1 MASLTGATAV
11 NRLCILLDVDENL
24 VKKGTTQWNS
34 SLIERIKELI
44 HYNGF
49 NQVDVFCVTGRNPIE
64 LKQIFQMN
72 NKELWLHHS
81 LKNVKQKLEQDFFS
95 CQVRVATQLDAY
107 VMAVLK
113 PESEQADFPVRE
125 IPEFSEN
132 HYVDFEADFLA
143 SKEPTTPGDSSIP
156 QRSHGFRMEAVESFN
171 ERMNALFER
180 TQYPTTGESF
190 LDAFQTAVSQTGWAE
205 KKTLVQ
211 LIVNSLPPSDK
222 LTVIFA
228 DDRDE
233 NVQAVKD
240 VLSTSKKVDA
250 FASILVCQD
259 QENIDF
265 IPTQEIELTVNSSGD
280 SSDLSIGKGWV
291 EDVAD
296 LHRMSDHGAFRA
308 SHSSVAQQ
316 KKVNIGN
323 VEVAQI
329 PSTGQAEKNWV
340 ETLASV
346 VGTLFQGALS
356 FCSWLVN
363 SLTTM
368 FNRYTSS

>member
-49 NQVDVFCVTGRNPIE
+49 NQVDVFCATGRNPIE

-113 PESEQADFPVRE
+113 PESGDDFPITK

-156 QRSHGFRMEAVESFN
+156 QRSNGFRMEAIGSFN

-180 TQYPTTGESF
+180 TQYPMGDSF
-190 LDAFQTAVSQTGWAE
+190 LDAFQTALSQTGRSE
-205 KKTLVQ
+205 KKTLFE
-211 LIVNSLPPSDK
+211 LKIKGN
-222 LTVIFA
+222 
-228 DDRDE
+228 
-233 NVQAVKD
+233 
-240 VLSTSKKVDA
+240 
-250 FASILVCQD
+250 ILY
-259 QENIDF
+259 
-265 IPTQEIELTVNSSGD
+265 
-280 SSDLSIGKGWV
+280 
-291 EDVAD
+291 
-296 LHRMSDHGAFRA
+296 
-308 SHSSVAQQ
+308 
-316 KKVNIGN
+316 
-323 VEVAQI
+323 
-329 PSTGQAEKNWV
+329 
-340 ETLASV
+340 
-346 VGTLFQGALS
+346 VG
-356 FCSWLVN
+356 
-363 SLTTM
+363 
-368 FNRYTSS
+368 